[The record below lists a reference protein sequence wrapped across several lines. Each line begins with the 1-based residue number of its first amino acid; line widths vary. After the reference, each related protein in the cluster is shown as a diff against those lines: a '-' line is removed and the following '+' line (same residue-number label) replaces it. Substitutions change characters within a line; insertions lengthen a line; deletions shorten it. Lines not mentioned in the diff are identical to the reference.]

1 MLLPGFSG
9 AFVLLMLKK
18 YSYILNAIAY
28 FKISIILPFFIGII
42 MGLVIFSRLISYLL
56 ENFYE
61 KVILFITG
69 LLIASLYVVWP
80 FQNRIY
86 TIINSKEKL
95 VASTPY
101 IPDISNEHLAYTLL
115 MIILGL
121 SIIILFERLSAE

>member
-1 MLLPGFSG
+1 
-9 AFVLLMLKK
+9 
-18 YSYILNAIAY
+18 
-28 FKISIILPFFIGII
+28 

-101 IPDISNEHLAYTLL
+101 IPDISNEQLAYTLL

>member
-1 MLLPGFSG
+1 MLLPGVSG

-101 IPDISNEHLAYTLL
+101 IPDISNEQLAYTLL